1 VRLKR
6 SQDAHRFPWS
16 FSGADY
22 RSFDFRL
29 SSTQAAERV
38 QRLLADENRSTRHAQ
53 PYIVSKATEAEKI
66 VEYWKNTGMER
77 FQKQVPLIEVAQMY
91 IARDQRF
98 IWALY
103 APDFVDPNLPIGCD
117 EFEQ

>member
-1 VRLKR
+1 MRLKR
-6 SQDAHRFPWS
+6 SQDAHGFPWS

-77 FQKQVPLIEVAQMY
+77 FQKQVPLIEVAHMY
-91 IARDQRF
+91 IAPRSTF
-98 IWALY
+98 HMALY
-103 APDFVDPNLPIGCD
+103 APDFVDPNLPTGCD